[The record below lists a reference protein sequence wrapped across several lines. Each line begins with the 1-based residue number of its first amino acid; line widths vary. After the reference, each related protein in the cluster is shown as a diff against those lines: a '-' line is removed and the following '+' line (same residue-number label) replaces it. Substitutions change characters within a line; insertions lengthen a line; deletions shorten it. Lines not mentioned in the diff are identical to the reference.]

1 VAYAIL
7 PKTKRPTKRFDT
19 MGDVG
24 SDITRLERPG
34 TSGVGLGVGE
44 VGGWGALAVVV
55 GTPAHGLPL
64 GGAPDP
70 GSCKDLESLSRTSGT
85 EKGRIYPGAGS

>member
-1 VAYAIL
+1 MAVAIL
-7 PKTKRPTKRFDT
+7 PKTKRPTKRLHT

-44 VGGWGALAVVV
+44 VGGWGALAGVVRAPADGLALGERM
-55 GTPAHGLPL
+55 GTQGHRRRSFCTMLRYCGFFA
-64 GGAPDP
+64 APT
-70 GSCKDLESLSRTSGT
+70 RM
-85 EKGRIYPGAGS
+85 